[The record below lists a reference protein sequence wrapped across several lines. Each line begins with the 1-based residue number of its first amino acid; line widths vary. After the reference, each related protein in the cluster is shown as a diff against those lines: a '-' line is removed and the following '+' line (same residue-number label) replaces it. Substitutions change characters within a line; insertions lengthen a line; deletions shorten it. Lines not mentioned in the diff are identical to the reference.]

1 MTSTTAA
8 QHTEREA
15 TQDPGVEFNNV
26 LGELEIQTTCITA
39 AQKGKGM
46 AVESSP
52 APAPEED
59 NSINL
64 DDAHQ
69 RDEIQQNTVIN
80 IEDSDD
86 PWKQME
92 LNTESHPQRRR
103 QRLAMRSLFTNHG
116 VSMTRRRKELRST
129 GRSCRRIWP
138 RGCGST
144 TRN

>member
-1 MTSTTAA
+1 MASHKKTMTSTTAA

-59 NSINL
+59 NSMNL

-69 RDEIQQNTVIN
+69 QDEIQQNTAIN

-103 QRLAMRSLFTNHG
+103 QRLAM
-116 VSMTRRRKELRST
+116 
-129 GRSCRRIWP
+129 
-138 RGCGST
+138 
-144 TRN
+144 